1 MIAYSFIGGPEKKD
15 KKELEIFLEK
25 TQVNELMVATAVYEH
40 EARLVSYKILSQLK
54 TNLESTSQY
63 FLRQKRS
70 SRIFCCII

>member
-1 MIAYSFIGGPEKKD
+1 MEEAALQQMIAYSFIGGPEKI

-54 TNLESTSQY
+54 TN
-63 FLRQKRS
+63 
-70 SRIFCCII
+70 

>member
-1 MIAYSFIGGPEKKD
+1 MIAYSFIGGPEK

-54 TNLESTSQY
+54 L
-63 FLRQKRS
+63 
-70 SRIFCCII
+70 I